1 MYAALPL
8 LVYTGHTGIVL
19 PAAIVAVLGSAYLG
33 YVTLFRI
40 GVLCVNCISVAAV
53 NLLVL
58 RQLWH

>member
-1 MYAALPL
+1 M
-8 LVYTGHTGIVL
+8 V
-19 PAAIVAVLGSAYLG
+19 
-33 YVTLFRI
+33 FRI